1 MRWCSEYFVR
11 AGGLAYF
18 GDVLGTIA
26 PALAPTFIAFDDL
39 SCVNTNTRKTAF
51 WMLTYRNPSYIEP
64 LRKET
69 TAAFNGDRLV
79 DLGHIHKNC
88 PLLKSLWFET
98 LRMASNATSV
108 RLVNKDTI
116 IGNRI
121 LRKGN
126 RIMIPYRLLHFD
138 QTVYGPNV
146 CSFKPEGFVG
156 ANAEKLTRGDSWRP
170 LGGGKTMCNGRHMAK
185 RATLIFLSIV
195 LRRFDIVIVGEGKLP
210 TPDLGRPVLGI
221 MAVKD
226 D

>member
-39 SCVNTNTRKTAF
+39 SCINTNTRKTAF
-51 WMLTYRNPSYIEP
+51 WMLTYHNPSYIEP

-116 IGNRI
+116 IGNKI

-138 QTVYGPNV
+138 RTIYGPNV
-146 CSFKPEGFVG
+146 CSFNPERFAG
-156 ANAEKLTRGDSWRP
+156 ANAEKLWRP
-170 LGGGKTMCNGRHMAK
+170 LGGGKTMCSGRH
-185 RATLIFLSIV
+185 S
-195 LRRFDIVIVGEGKLP
+195 
-210 TPDLGRPVLGI
+210 
-221 MAVKD
+221 
-226 D
+226 

>member
-1 MRWCSEYFVR
+1 MSVDIPLMRWCSEYFVR

-39 SCVNTNTRKTAF
+39 SCINTNTRKTAF

-116 IGNRI
+116 IGNKI

-126 RIMIPYRLLHFD
+126 RIRPSTAPMSVHLTPSVLPV
-138 QTVYGPNV
+138 QTLRSSGGPSAAARR
-146 CSFKPEGFVG
+146 C
-156 ANAEKLTRGDSWRP
+156 AAAAI
-170 LGGGKTMCNGRHMAK
+170 AK
-185 RATLIFLSIV
+185 RATLILLSIV

-210 TPDLGRPVLGI
+210 TPDLGMSVLGI